1 MILLLSLICNSFL
14 LIIVSYFL
22 WRAKSELVSKEL
34 QLAKINSELTHTHTD
49 ISNLHASVEGLT
61 NLLTDKERVYKDD
74 LQLAK
79 RTIEEHY
86 KDQMDVW
93 KKTELEKTVKDSVNR
108 SRSVLR
114 GKTTEH
120 FAPITEEFLKEFVPS
135 DAKFIGSPIDYI
147 IFSGAG
153 SITDGEDKDIEI
165 VFMDIKTGKARLTKV
180 QRAIKKAVEEKKIK
194 WKTLELI

>member
-1 MILLLSLICNSFL
+1 MLLVIFIGLN
-14 LIIVSYFL
+14 IVLSYFL
-22 WRAKSELVSKEL
+22 WREKVKNSDKEL
-34 QLAKINSELTHTHTD
+34 QLAKINAQLTHTHTD

-61 NLLTDKERVYKDD
+61 HLLTDKEKMYKED
-74 LQLAK
+74 LLLAK
-79 RTIEEHY
+79 RSIEEHY
-86 KDQMDVW
+86 KDQMEIW
-93 KKTELEKTVKDSVNR
+93 KKTELEKTVKESINR

-153 SITDGEDKDIEI
+153 SITDGEEKEIEI
-165 VFMDIKTGKARLTKV
+165 VFMDIKTGKAKLTKV
-180 QRAIKKAVEEKKIK
+180 QRAIKKAVEERRIR
-194 WKTLELI
+194 WKTLELT

>member
-1 MILLLSLICNSFL
+1 MILLLSLICSSFL
-14 LIIVSYFL
+14 LIVVSYFL

-34 QLAKINSELTHTHTD
+34 QLAKISGELTHTHTD

-86 KDQMDVW
+86 KDQMEVW
-93 KKTELEKTVKDSVNR
+93 KKTELEKTVKESVNK
-108 SRSVLR
+108 SRSILR

-120 FAPITEEFLKEFVPS
+120 FAPISEEFLKEFVPS

-153 SITDGEDKDIEI
+153 SITDGEEKEIEI
-165 VFMDIKTGKARLTKV
+165 VFMDIKTGKAKLTKV
-180 QRAIKKAVEEKKIK
+180 QRAIKKAVEEKRIR
-194 WKTLELI
+194 WKTLELT